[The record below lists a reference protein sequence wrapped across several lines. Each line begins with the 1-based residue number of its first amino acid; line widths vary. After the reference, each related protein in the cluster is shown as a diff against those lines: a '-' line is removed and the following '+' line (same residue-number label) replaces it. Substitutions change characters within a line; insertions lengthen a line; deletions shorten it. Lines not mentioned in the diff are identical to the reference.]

1 MNLYL
6 NIKKSCLLRRYGS
19 NPNFG
24 RFFRDVNL
32 KQKVE
37 ETTFVVFDTETTG
50 LDLRRAELV
59 SIGALR
65 VVNYSFNLSESFHRF
80 VKPKELTRVSV
91 EIHGI
96 TPHELEKKAES
107 HDRVLED
114 FMEYVRGSV
123 LVGFNVEF
131 DRKIVEKYSLKVLG
145 LPLLNYR
152 LDVFRLWK
160 KRGGREGSLKDIAEE
175 LGIPVVGAH
184 SALDDAYI
192 TALVFLK
199 LLKRF
204 RGANLSSLPLM
215 L

>member
-65 VVNYSFNLSESFHRF
+65 VVNFSFRLLESFHRF
-80 VKPKELTRVSV
+80 VKPKELTKVSV

-96 TPHELEKKAES
+96 TPHELEKKAEP

-152 LDVFRLWK
+152 LDVFQLWK
-160 KRGGREGSLKDIAEE
+160 KRGGQEGSLKDIAEK
-175 LGIPVVGAH
+175 LGVPVVGAH

-204 RGANLSSLPLM
+204 RGATLSSLPLM